1 MKKQL
6 LNRKKLMQLV
16 LSLFLILV
24 SANTSWGQG
33 VTQTTPGTYSY
44 TVPAGVTSIKIST
57 WGAGG
62 AGGSAQ
68 NAGTNTTTA
77 MRGGGGAGGSYAST
91 TISVTTGDVISYTV
105 GAGGTA
111 LSSGFTNAAASGAGN
126 FSSASLNGTL
136 VVKSLGGPGGI
147 SASASGTASA
157 NGAGGA
163 AYTTGNTGSSFYGGN
178 GGTTA
183 SGGSGGGGGSAG
195 TAISGNNGS
204 GGSGG
209 FAGGT
214 AVTGG
219 GAGGSGSNLNN
230 AATAGSVGGSPGG
243 GGGGGNVRNISTAY
257 AAGGSGGAGKVV
269 ISYPIISK
277 TGSFSSLSTVAGV
290 ASGSTSIGVT
300 GADMESA
307 ITATASAGFEVSSN
321 NSTFSSAITSTATSG
336 SISFPTIY
344 VRFAASATEGTYASG
359 TVTFTGTNAVSVVAT
374 IPSSTVSSA
383 SVAAVTV
390 STTSLST
397 PFAKMTAGTNS
408 STSQSFTVSGV
419 NLGANV
425 ITIAAPTH
433 FKISLTDVDANYSSN
448 SIDLTPSSG
457 TVGTTTI
464 YVKYSPTG
472 SGNISGNSDSISIT
486 NASVA
491 PQTVSVTG
499 AGLNAFYY
507 NSGSLATLGSWKA
520 LSNGSG
526 DSPAD
531 FTTAGITYTI
541 LTNATTDASWTV
553 SGSGSK
559 VIVGNGSAVSLTV
572 ADTFPITGTIDAAAN
587 GSIYWKHVLASPTFG
602 ILHSNSEVHL
612 QPTTPAIGLTSVT
625 YAIPGTTF
633 GKLFID
639 GAAPINLSNGHTVNT
654 LFSIAEGSQLI
665 LPTQTSHYIY
675 INTGASAIINGTVK
689 SIKKTGIFS
698 FNNQTPN
705 GNTGIQFKDS
715 GSTLT
720 LNTTSTIDY
729 SSINGI
735 QTISSLPSGSSYANL
750 TLSENGTNITSSSIK
765 EFPALTIIG
774 NFTINTPGNSSF
786 PSSTTGAGSITL
798 ANGATIVR
806 TSGALDAPPLYS
818 GTYNVTYN
826 GTTAQTTGFELPI
839 ATSDALNNLTINN
852 PAGVT
857 MKTSSDVTVSG
868 TLTFTSGNLVI
879 GSNTL
884 KLNGAVVNTSGT
896 LTGSSTSNLTI
907 GSTAGT
913 LNFTSG
919 SRALNN
925 LSLGASG
932 VATLGSSLDIY
943 GLLGFTSGGS
953 LNMNAQ
959 AVTLKSTS
967 TATARVSNLT
977 SSTLSGA
984 TNVTVERYIPAKR
997 SWRAL
1002 TAPLKGSG
1010 GSIFNQ
1016 WQNGGNTITGVGVEL
1031 WGPGGTGSSANGLA
1045 VGPSSSILQYISGA
1059 WSPVENTKT
1068 MSLFNTSGNN
1078 AFMVF
1083 PTGGYGSGL
1092 ISSSSTPTPT
1102 ALETTLKATGQL
1114 ITGDV
1119 SYSNLSDTNH
1129 TLIGNPYA
1137 SPIDLNSI
1145 LDANAS
1151 LQKYFWVWDPNGAN
1165 QGAYNLFD
1173 ATANT
1178 YSVTNLSYTNSTV
1191 IQSGQAFFVKAAAG
1205 QTGSFTISESNK
1217 SNATATTVFR
1227 NAAPE
1232 LLRVGLYKLVNT
1244 EWSGRDGAMTVIL
1257 SDANANQTPNKMA
1270 NGTENVAFSKNGLL
1284 FASNHHLPLVANDVL
1299 NVKVWNT
1306 NAGANYKLKIYTEEF
1321 TATNLNATLEDLFT
1335 NARTPLSLDSSAVE
1349 YPFTVTTDALSSGNR
1364 FRIVF
1369 QNAVLGTNNPIA
1381 TGFSIVPN
1389 PVTGDSFQV
1398 NLGSLAK
1405 GNYSYTICNTIGL
1418 EVEKGSINN
1427 VAQNTNYTVKL
1438 SNTLT
1443 GIYIMKLTGTD
1454 NSVFTAKIIKK

>member
-6 LNRKKLMQLV
+6 HYRKRLLQFV
-16 LSLFLILV
+16 LSLSLILV
-24 SANTSWGQG
+24 SANISWGQG

-44 TVPAGVTSIKIST
+44 TVPAGVTSIKLEA
-57 WGAGG
+57 WGGGG
-62 AGGSAQ
+62 AGGSAK
-68 NAGTNTTTA
+68 NATA
-77 MRGGGGAGGSYAST
+77 GKDARGGGGAGGSYAAKIITVSP
-91 TISVTTGDVISYTV
+91 GDVISYTV
-105 GAGGTA
+105 GTGGTSPA
-111 LSSGFTNAAASGAGN
+111 TGFAANAVGDGAT
-126 FSSASLNGTL
+126 SLATIGGSN
-136 VVKSLGGPGGI
+136 VVIALGGPGGK
-147 SASASGTASA
+147 SVVQSGTGNV
-157 NGAGGA
+157 NGLGGVA
-163 AYTTGNTGSSFYGGN
+163 PATGNTGNSFFYGGN
-178 GGTTA
+178 GGTAA
-183 SGGSGGGGGSAG
+183 SGGTGGGGGSAG
-195 TAISGNNGS
+195 TASNGNIGS
-204 GGSGG
+204 GGTSG
-209 FAGGT
+209 FAGGA

-219 GAGGSGSNLNN
+219 GAGGAGSNTNN
-230 AATAGSVGGSPGG
+230 TAVAGTAGSIPGG
-243 GGGGGNVRNISTAY
+243 GGGGASARGTYIGEAFGGN
-257 AAGGSGGAGKVV
+257 GGAGKVV

-300 GADMESA
+300 GADMQSA
-307 ITATASAGFEVSSN
+307 ITATASAGFEVSSD
-321 NSTFSSAITSTATSG
+321 NSTFLSAITSTATSG

-344 VRFAASATEGTYASG
+344 VRLADSATEGTYASG
-359 TVTFTGTNAVSVVAT
+359 TVTFTGTNAATVVAT
-374 IPSSTVSSA
+374 IPSSTVVAA

-397 PFAKMTAGTNS
+397 PFAKMTAGINS
-408 STSQSFTVSGV
+408 TASQNFTVSGV
-419 NLGANV
+419 NLGTDA

-433 FKISLTDVDANYSSN
+433 FKISLTDVDANYSSSN
-448 SIDLTPSSG
+448 IVLTPSSG
-457 TVGTTTI
+457 TVGNTTI
-464 YVKYSPTG
+464 FVKYSPTG

-765 EFPALTIIG
+765 EFPALTITG

-1092 ISSSSTPTPT
+1092 ISSSSTPT
-1102 ALETTLKATGQL
+1102 ALDTTLKATGQL

-1270 NGTENVAFSKNGLL
+1270 NGTENVAFSINGLQ

-1306 NAGANYKLKIYTEEF
+1306 TAGANYKLKIYTEEF
-1321 TATNLNATLEDLFT
+1321 TASNLNATLEDLFT
-1335 NARTPLSLDSSAVE
+1335 NARTPLSLDCSAVE

-1369 QNAVLGTNNPIA
+1369 QNAVLGTNNPTA
-1381 TGFSIVPN
+1381 TSFSIVPN

-1438 SNTLT
+1438 SNTVT